1 MSPAGRKLNLSP
13 MTERLQLRV
22 TGMSCGGCE
31 NAVKRAVAKLDG
43 VREVTASHKD
53 ERVEVVY
60 EAGPT
65 GKAAITRA
73 IEAVGYHVAG

>member
-1 MSPAGRKLNLSP
+1 MSPAGLELNLSD

-22 TGMSCGGCE
+22 TGMTCGGCE
-31 NAVKRAVAKLDG
+31 NAVRRAVAKLDG

-60 EAGPT
+60 EEGRADRT
-65 GKAAITRA
+65 AITKA
-73 IEAVGYHVAG
+73 IEAIGYTVVG